1 MKIFFL
7 RHTSLDVDKNIFYGQ
22 TDLDVSNSFKHEL
35 SIIKEKIKDEGIN
48 LSNFLVFSSP
58 LIRCLKLAKS
68 LSKDIHIDPRL
79 KEMNLG
85 DWEMK
90 KFSSIEKNELENW
103 ENDLMN
109 YKIPNGETNMDFLK
123 RLKSF
128 TDEILVLK
136 QDVFIVSHAGSINGM
151 ISNLTGEPFDKLVK
165 NYWEKISYG
174 SLSLILNKNEKN
186 IIKFLGK

>member
-22 TDLDVSNSFKHEL
+22 TDLDVSNSFNHEL
-35 SIIKEKIKDEGIN
+35 RIIKEKIKDEGIN

>member
-22 TDLDVSNSFKHEL
+22 TDLDVSNSFNHEL
-35 SIIKEKIKDEGIN
+35 RIIKEKIKDEGIN

-128 TDEILVLK
+128 TDEILDLK

-151 ISNLTGEPFDKLVK
+151 ISNLTGDPFDK
-165 NYWEKISYG
+165 
-174 SLSLILNKNEKN
+174 
-186 IIKFLGK
+186 

>member
-22 TDLDVSNSFKHEL
+22 TDLDVSNSFNHEL
-35 SIIKEKIKDEGIN
+35 RIIKEKIKDEGIN

-90 KFSSIEKNELENW
+90 KFSSIEKNELEKNCHSTVILDGDNIRQILS
-103 ENDLMN
+103 EEQKYTKKERLSLA
-109 YKIPNGETNMDFLK
+109 YKYANLAKIINRYN
-123 RLKSF
+123 
-128 TDEILVLK
+128 INV
-136 QDVFIVSHAGSINGM
+136 IVSTTN
-151 ISNLTGEPFDKLVK
+151 F
-165 NYWEKISYG
+165 
-174 SLSLILNKNEKN
+174 
-186 IIKFLGK
+186 